1 MDERAIRV
9 LEEMRD
15 LVREQGIRQERALA
29 LQEASIAT
37 QQRWK
42 RSASEWPRGIAG
54 HWNSSRPEPMPGV
67 IPLRPWYGGA
77 NVRRVE
83 R

>member
-29 LQEASIAT
+29 LQEASVAN
-37 QQRWK
+37 QQR
-42 RSASEWPRGIAG
+42 AMANQRG
-54 HWNSSRPEPMPGV
+54 V
-67 IPLRPWYGGA
+67 
-77 NVRRVE
+77 VRWLLPVFLVSILLILVPYVWRLIVYFLVV

>member
-15 LVREQGIRQERALA
+15 LVREQGIRQERVLA
-29 LQEASIAT
+29 LQEASVAN
-37 QQRWK
+37 QQR
-42 RSASEWPRGIAG
+42 AMANQRG
-54 HWNSSRPEPMPGV
+54 V
-67 IPLRPWYGGA
+67 
-77 NVRRVE
+77 VRWLLPVFLISMLLILVPYVWRLIVYFLVV

>member
-29 LQEASIAT
+29 LQEASVAN
-37 QQRWK
+37 QQR
-42 RSASEWPRGIAG
+42 AMANQRG
-54 HWNSSRPEPMPGV
+54 V
-67 IPLRPWYGGA
+67 
-77 NVRRVE
+77 VRWLLPVFLISMLLILVPYVWRLIVYFLVV